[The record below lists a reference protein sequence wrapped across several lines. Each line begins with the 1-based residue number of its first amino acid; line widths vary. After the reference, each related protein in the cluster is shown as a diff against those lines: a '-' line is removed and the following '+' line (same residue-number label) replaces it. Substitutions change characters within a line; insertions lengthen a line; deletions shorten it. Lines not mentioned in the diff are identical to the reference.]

1 MRVLA
6 EIKTDIRLKIIR
18 PDGEEIPVKL
28 SDYTWKHLVV
38 FETQMKPA
46 SPLKSTY
53 KLENYMEW
61 LYNYNFFIGN
71 FDNIN

>member
-6 EIKTDIRLKIIR
+6 EIKTNLRLKIVR
-18 PDGEEIPVKL
+18 PNGEEIAIKL

-46 SPLKSTY
+46 ITLKSSY

-61 LYNYNFFIGN
+61 LIDYFY
-71 FDNIN
+71 

>member
-6 EIKTDIRLKIIR
+6 EIKCEIRLKIFR
-18 PDGEEIPVKL
+18 PNGEEIPVKL
-28 SDYTWKHLVV
+28 QDYSWRHLAV

-46 SPLKSTY
+46 APLKSSY

-61 LYNYNFFIGN
+61 LIF
-71 FDNIN
+71 